1 MVKDITRAIVGW
13 TNRVVRKQSWE
24 RSRNVYERIWVSFRE
39 KAKVRQLPSG
49 RTSKWLILVKVTGYA
64 TVERSY
70 SGRRLKLK
78 GWKASL
84 TLLGYMWE
92 QQAKGTP

>member
-1 MVKDITRAIVGW
+1 MD
-13 TNRVVRKQSWE
+13 RVVRKQSWE

-64 TVERSY
+64 TSR
-70 SGRRLKLK
+70 KI
-78 GWKASL
+78 
-84 TLLGYMWE
+84 LLR
-92 QQAKGTP
+92 

>member
-1 MVKDITRAIVGW
+1 MD
-13 TNRVVRKQSWE
+13 RVVRKQSWE

-64 TVERSY
+64 TVERSH